1 MYFINNNED
10 GLSKQNLP
18 TSGGTA
24 ISITSKKQT
33 LFEMLTGEEKP
44 LSIGGLLLVLVLLLL
59 HLWGALWL
67 LKPVE
72 PITLAQPLMMEFSLV
87 PVPGEK
93 PTTAP
98 SAPVPPK
105 AIEPVKPPIQP
116 QKPPV
121 KKSVKKKLFPVFFG
135 EEFAMEFSGRQA
147 EEEECSFEK

>member
-44 LSIGGLLLVLVLLLL
+44 LSIGGLLLVLVLLL

-87 PVPGEK
+87 PVPGEQ

-98 SAPVPPK
+98 PAPAPPK
-105 AIEPVKPPIQP
+105 ALSRLNRPFSPKSRQSKNPSR
-116 QKPPV
+116 
-121 KKSVKKKLFPVFFG
+121 KK
-135 EEFAMEFSGRQA
+135 RR
-147 EEEECSFEK
+147 